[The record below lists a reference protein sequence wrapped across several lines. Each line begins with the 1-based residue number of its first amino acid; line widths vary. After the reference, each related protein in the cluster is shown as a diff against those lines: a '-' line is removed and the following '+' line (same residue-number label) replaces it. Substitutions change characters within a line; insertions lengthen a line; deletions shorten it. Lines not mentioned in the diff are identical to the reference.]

1 MANTSGIANIKVIGV
16 GGGGNNAVNRMI
28 YAGIKSATFIAANT
42 DMQALNMSAAPIKIQ
57 LGATLTKG
65 LGAGSDPEV
74 GQRAAEESKEEIRQY
89 LEDTDLLFITAGMGG
104 GTGTGAAPV
113 IAAMAKEMG
122 ILTVAVVTKPFEQF
136 EGKKRMENALK
147 GIERLKENV
156 DTLLI
161 IPNEKISLFV
171 PKGTPFVRAFQIA
184 DDVLRQGIQG
194 ISDMITTPS
203 LINLDFADIKAVMKN
218 KGNAH
223 IGIGKGKGD
232 NRTLGI
238 VVYVVGGPGLSIDE
252 VNESVGLV
260 REVVDDKANIIFG
273 MGIDETLNDEVMIT
287 IIATGF
293 ETKPDGRSKY
303 ATIQR
308 PMFTP
313 QETNERMSKMYGYQA
328 APVEAQRPE
337 PEVPRYRL
345 RGWMSGQAKICR
357 LSSSASK
364 RRTAATKQHRFAI
377 YKRQVQVTCLFFVYV
392 HRIRLTQ
399 QFCRQLSRM
408 LSDGQSDGRRDQTAV
423 ADSCC
428 GNRRGVCG
436 ELSRTE
442 DGRIHH

>member
-232 NRTLGI
+232 NRTLDAVRQAVQSPLLETNIQGATGI

-337 PEVPRYRL
+337 PEVPRYAAQDNKEAIPPSRMDV
-345 RGWMSGQAKICR
+345 G
-357 LSSSASK
+357 ASK
-364 RRTAATKQHRFAI
+364 NLPPF
-377 YKRQVQVTCLFFVYV
+377 L
-392 HRIRLTQ
+392 IRLQ
-399 QFCRQLSRM
+399 EKNR
-408 LSDGQSDGRRDQTAV
+408 
-423 ADSCC
+423 
-428 GNRRGVCG
+428 GN
-436 ELSRTE
+436 
-442 DGRIHH
+442 

>member
-1 MANTSGIANIKVIGV
+1 MNRKTIILCVAVTGV
-16 GGGGNNAVNRMI
+16 
-28 YAGIKSATFIAANT
+28 F
-42 DMQALNMSAAPIKIQ
+42 
-57 LGATLTKG
+57 
-65 LGAGSDPEV
+65 
-74 GQRAAEESKEEIRQY
+74 
-89 LEDTDLLFITAGMGG
+89 
-104 GTGTGAAPV
+104 
-113 IAAMAKEMG
+113 

-232 NRTLGI
+232 NRTLDAVRQAVQSPLLETNIQGATGI

-337 PEVPRYRL
+337 PEVPRYAAQDNKEAIPPSRMDV
-345 RGWMSGQAKICR
+345 G
-357 LSSSASK
+357 ASK
-364 RRTAATKQHRFAI
+364 NLPPF
-377 YKRQVQVTCLFFVYV
+377 L
-392 HRIRLTQ
+392 IRLQ
-399 QFCRQLSRM
+399 EKNR
-408 LSDGQSDGRRDQTAV
+408 
-423 ADSCC
+423 
-428 GNRRGVCG
+428 GN
-436 ELSRTE
+436 
-442 DGRIHH
+442 